1 MKTCTSC
8 NLTKELDSFGKE
20 KNGKFGRRSVCRKCR
35 SENERE
41 YKKQYKADNRIAVS
55 EYNKKYHEENKEER
69 ISYMQDYRDN
79 NKDYFKNWRKLN
91 KDLCRAQLAKYRSK
105 KAKATPDWVDK
116 EDLKGMYTLA
126 KRLENLCGVS
136 YHVDHIVPLNGEN
149 ICGLHVPWNLQIL
162 EAKMNLSKGNSYA
175 SW

>member
-1 MKTCTSC
+1 MKKCYHC
-8 NLTKELDSFGKE
+8 KKTKPLGDYY
-20 KNGKFGRRSVCRKCR
+20 KNKTRSDGLQSHCKVCHKIRKK
-35 SENERE
+35 SHYE
-41 YKKQYKADNRIAVS
+41 
-55 EYNKKYHEENKEER
+55 
-69 ISYMQDYRDN
+69 N
-79 NKDYFKNWRKLN
+79 NKDLYYENNVTWVANNPDKV
-91 KDLCRAQLAKYRSK
+91 
-105 KAKATPDWVDK
+105 KAKAKRHRQSPDGYAYYNSRNALQRSIKQNATPDWVDK